1 MSLVSSNKTETNTY
15 ELQIAIGSEE
25 FEKAVE
31 TAYRRNKNKVN
42 VPGFRKG
49 KAPRSFIEKMYG
61 ESFFYEEAV
70 NSLYPAAYS
79 SAIDEAGIEPVDRA
93 DIEITE
99 VSR

>member
-25 FEKAVE
+25 FERAVE

-49 KAPRSFIEKMYG
+49 KAPRSFIEKCTAKAFSMRR
-61 ESFFYEEAV
+61 
-70 NSLYPAAYS
+70 L
-79 SAIDEAGIEPVDRA
+79 
-93 DIEITE
+93 
-99 VSR
+99 